1 MFVGGVVEV
10 LEILRPFVAKLGTE
24 PVGGDEALE
33 LVDLGIELERLGAAV
48 RIIAARSVDSD
59 RWKAA
64 GFRSAASWMAARAG
78 LPVGPSIA
86 AMQTLRLLDELPA
99 TAEAFRS
106 GCLSLAQVNAIVD
119 VASEWPATEQRLLDA
134 AEVMSLGELRE
145 ECRRVK
151 AAAVTDED
159 EWYRRLRKGRY
170 FRSWTDRDGAVRL
183 SARLTPDGAARL
195 LAEVDTRCGEI
206 EGDARAGGWY
216 EGHDAHR
223 ADALVDL
230 AHTAGGAGQ
239 SGGPEAVIHVM
250 VDYEA
255 LARGQNGDGGRCEI
269 PGIGPIPVSSHG
281 LRRHPQGDPHQW
293 RRDRRRGPCRSQR
306 QSPPAHRSGGPRSQM
321 HRPGMRDAAG
331 AADRPLRALRR
342 DALHERRGLGSPLQM
357 ASLPE
362 VALRVHLSR
371 GPRHLGMDPA

>member
-119 VASEWPATEQRLLDA
+119 VTSEWPATEQRLLDA

-255 LARGQNGDGGRCEI
+255 LARGQNGDGSAARFPGSGRF
-269 PGIGPIPVSSHG
+269 
-281 LRRHPQGDPHQW
+281 
-293 RRDRRRGPCRSQR
+293 
-306 QSPPAHRSGGPRSQM
+306 
-321 HRPGMRDAAG
+321 
-331 AADRPLRALRR
+331 
-342 DALHERRGLGSPLQM
+342 
-357 ASLPE
+357 
-362 VALRVHLSR
+362 LSR
-371 GPRHLGMDPA
+371 LPVAWPPTPSSR